1 MDQIGSRTHFGGG
14 IVKFGNISA
23 RAWLDKLTFRL
34 GAFKESYGLKYGGET
49 INENGITM
57 GIGFKFAE
65 TGNQIDFSYRTGS
78 RFINSNYKELVKE
91 FNIGL
96 SLGDVWFLRRR
107 AKQ

>member
-1 MDQIGSRTHFGGG
+1 
-14 IVKFGNISA
+14 
-23 RAWLDKLTFRL
+23 
-34 GAFKESYGLKYGGET
+34 
-49 INENGITM
+49 M
-57 GIGFKFAE
+57 GIGFKFAD